1 MKMEFHISSQA
12 RERYGVDSTLFSYS
26 GNVVFADIGASRR
39 LAYKINEVRG
49 TANDPKQA
57 VNPAALF
64 ALGII
69 DELSH
74 AMVRAYRESLDP
86 KVIPEA
92 IGWFQAQVGEDAF
105 RRMMLSFVEQFPGTD
120 IHRGVTT
127 PAEWLKGSTDRISHL
142 EAGFEELMLLW
153 MANANPAFLPFKELF
168 DDSRLAKTTPYEK
181 LGGELPKYFATRPV
195 MGPEKKN
202 LFDLL
207 RAPALVSP
215 DSLSGQIA
223 YIEKHWGF
231 ALGEAIRRLLLAS
244 DLLKEE
250 DLAIWMRFHP
260 PSDATLEARRQPRGF
275 TPGRGEVLT
284 FSDSLLEYERF
295 SRDVDWMPT
304 TVMIAKSTYVW
315 LAQLSKQYGREI
327 RTLDQIP
334 DEELGVLASRGI
346 NALWLIGVWER
357 SRASK
362 TIKQLMGNH
371 DAVASAYSLAD
382 YQISWDLGG
391 EAAYRNLRD
400 RARAKGIR
408 LASDMVP
415 NHMGIDS
422 KWVVEHPE
430 WFLCRRD
437 CPYPAYRFEG
447 PDLSNDDRVEI
458 KIEDHYFEQSDAA
471 VVFRRRDKWTGDTM
485 YVYHGNDGTS
495 FPWNDTAQ
503 LNYLSAAVRE
513 QVIQTILCVARLFPI
528 IRFDAAMTLAKRHV
542 QRLWF
547 PLPGTGGAI
556 PSRAEY
562 SMTKEEFDAAMPAE
576 FWREVVDR
584 VAAEVP
590 GTLLLAE
597 AFWMME
603 GYFVRTLGMHRV
615 YNSAFM
621 VMLRDEDNANY
632 RSVLKNT
639 LEFDPDI
646 MKRYVNFMSNP
657 DERTAID
664 QFGTG
669 DKYFGVAT
677 MMATLPGLPM
687 LGHGQVE
694 GFTEKYG
701 MEYQR
706 PRYDETPN
714 QGLVERHQREIAP
727 LLHSRALF
735 AESHDFLLYDFWRD
749 NGTVDENVFA
759 YSNRHGDQRALVLYH
774 NRFATTRG
782 TVHGSAAYADKGSG
796 ELRQRSLREGL
807 ALSSD
812 PSAILAYRDLP
823 VGLEYLKRSAELLA
837 NGFTIELHAYKYA
850 VLLDWRELRSDE
862 EHPWDELCDALQGRG
877 VPNLDHALINLKLR
891 PVHQALRSLLDPS
904 LTGELA
910 RLGQSY
916 VRLAGPEI
924 GGVSAVQRSQ
934 EEKEFV
940 EMLRSRAAA
949 LLTEVKNNRVWI
961 LWKKEALSR
970 TKADNEPGAP
980 RVETMPERV
989 GRYATAAMYLPR
1001 LEDCFS
1007 SPWSVEVRRALPSQ
1021 SASRNS
1027 LAIWGPVLAWC
1038 VIQALA
1044 DSLNDE
1050 QSPHFAEE
1058 MFDTLHLREVLA
1070 ASFASMDL
1078 DGDEGWRAAA
1088 RVRLA
1093 LCDGAPSS
1101 EAVLP
1106 ESIWGD
1112 GDWRWL
1118 TGTHEASGHA
1128 YFRKEDFEQALWWL
1142 QLPSLIGLANKTP
1155 AKEDCRELERKVR
1168 AQERNAEIAGFDL
1181 HIFLHSG
1188 IAAAA
1193 PKKPADTPAR
1203 AETISMP
1210 AGKNGSAAK
1219 AKAKGKR
1226 APKSKKS

>member
-1 MKMEFHISSQA
+1 MKMEFHISREA
-12 RERYGVDSTLFSYS
+12 RERYSVESTLFSYT

-39 LAYKINEVRG
+39 LAHQINEVRG
-49 TANDPKQA
+49 TANDPKKA

-64 ALGII
+64 AMGII

-74 AMVRAYRESLDP
+74 AMIRTYRESLDP
-86 KVIPEA
+86 NVIQEA
-92 IGWFQAQVGEDAF
+92 IGWFQSRLGEDAF
-105 RRMMLSFVEQFPGTD
+105 HRMMLSFVEQFPGTD
-120 IHRGVTT
+120 IHRGELT
-127 PAEWLKGSTDRISHL
+127 PEQWLNGSTDGVPHL

-168 DDSRLAKTTPYEK
+168 DDSQLAKATQYVH

-195 MGPEKKN
+195 MGPEKKS

-223 YIEKHWGF
+223 YIQEHWGF
-231 ALGEAIRRLLLAS
+231 ALGDALRRLLLAA
-244 DLLKEE
+244 DLLQEE
-250 DLAIWMRFHP
+250 ELAIWMRFHP
-260 PSDATLEARRQPRGF
+260 PSDASMEARRRAQGF
-275 TPGRGEVLT
+275 TPGRGEVPS
-284 FSDSLLEYERF
+284 FSDSMLEYERF

-315 LAQLSKQYGREI
+315 LAQLSKQFGRDI
-327 RTLDQIP
+327 RRLDQIP
-334 DEELGVLASRGI
+334 DEELDVLASRGV

-382 YQISWDLGG
+382 YQIAWDLGG

-430 WFLCRRD
+430 WFLSRRD

-447 PDLSNDDRVEI
+447 PDLSNDGRVEI

-471 VVFRRRDKWTGDTM
+471 VVFRRRDKWTGDTL

-513 QVIQTILCVARLFPI
+513 QVIQTILRVARLFPI

-542 QRLWF
+542 ERLWF

-590 GTLLLAE
+590 ETLLLAE

-714 QGLVERHQREIAP
+714 QGLVDRHQREIAL
-727 LLHSRALF
+727 LLHRRALF

-759 YSNRHGDQRALVLYH
+759 YSNRRGDQRALVLYH
-774 NRFATTRG
+774 NRYGTTRG
-782 TVHGSAAYADKGSG
+782 TIHRSAAYADKGSG
-796 ELRQRSLREGL
+796 GLRQRSLREGL

-812 PSAILAYRDLP
+812 PSAILAYRLLP
-823 VGLEYLKRSAELLA
+823 AGLEYLKRSSELVA
-837 NGFTIELHAYKYA
+837 HGFTIELQAYKYA

-862 EHPWDELCDALQGRG
+862 DHPWSELCDALQGSG

-891 PVHQALRSLLDPS
+891 PVHQALRSLLDAS

-910 RLGQSY
+910 RLGE
-916 VRLAGPEI
+916 LA
-924 GGVSAVQRSQ
+924 VSTVGTEMRGASAAERSKQ
-934 EEKEFV
+934 EKALIETIQ
-940 EMLRSRAAA
+940 SRAATF
-949 LLTEVKNNRVWI
+949 LIEVKKNRVWTS
-961 LWKKEALSR
+961 WKIEGLVKTKTDKEAV
-970 TKADNEPGAP
+970 AP
-980 RVETMPERV
+980 QEESMPARVAGYIV
-989 GRYATAAMYLPR
+989 AAMHLPR

-1007 SPWSVEVRRALPSQ
+1007 SGWSVEARRVLPSQ

-1027 LAIWGPVLAWC
+1027 LAVWGPVMAWC
-1038 VIQALA
+1038 VLQGLA
-1044 DSLNDE
+1044 DSLNNGRT
-1050 QSPHFAEE
+1050 QYFAEE
-1058 MFDTLHLREVLA
+1058 MFDALHLREVLA
-1070 ASFASMDL
+1070 ARFASLDL
-1078 DGDEGWRAAA
+1078 EGDEGWRAAA

-1093 LCDGAPSS
+1093 LREAAKSS

-1106 ESIWGD
+1106 ESIWED

-1118 TGTHEASGHA
+1118 TGTHDASGHT
-1128 YFRKEDFEQALWWL
+1128 YFRQEDFEQTLWWA
-1142 QLPSLIGLANKTP
+1142 QLPSLIGLAKKTP
-1155 AKEDCRELERKVR
+1155 AKEACRELEGKVK
-1168 AQERNAEIAGFDL
+1168 AQERSAKAAGFEL
-1181 HIFLHSG
+1181 HTFLRMG
-1188 IAAAA
+1188 RAIEA
-1193 PKKPADTPAR
+1193 PKKPVAVPKEAKT
-1203 AETISMP
+1203 
-1210 AGKNGSAAK
+1210 AAK
-1219 AKAKGKR
+1219 PTKKTAVTKKAKLKTT
-1226 APKSKKS
+1226 PKPKKS